1 MAVVGEAHVLVKAI
15 TTGFDGQL
23 RRQLRGLAGSVAPD
37 GRAAGESLG
46 HAFNRGFNRSAGN
59 VFEKVTEGLK
69 TMYPEAE
76 QARLAFRS
84 LVRVTYTVG
93 TGLTVLVGGISAL
106 IGGLIALVAAV
117 GRALPGLAAFASAL
131 VQIRLAAAFATFSM
145 KGIGGA
151 VSAATEQNRG
161 MSESLAEINERFQQL
176 QFSAEEAALS
186 EGRAALNLEKALENL
201 RRTADLPPNSA
212 ARREAQ
218 LAYDEAE
225 LAYRKAKDRTRDLN
239 EEVAKGPQAAGGA
252 GADPYA
258 GLTESQKKFAQF
270 LVGLRPKLDVL
281 REAVASGFLPVLQDQ
296 IEQIVDLYFPDLE
309 DAFER
314 IGVALGQGATNIFD
328 NFLEE
333 STKEEVLTFF
343 DNLEKNIPLIGEI
356 FGELGEVLL
365 KVFNDADG
373 IGTQFLT
380 FVRDTLVGW
389 NENLDKFGL
398 EGVFGDAYATGTR
411 LFGIIG
417 NILNGLG
424 DFFTVLND
432 SGAIDTILDYFE
444 LITGNF
450 ANLVDDQGNVS
461 EAGREIGQTFNGLA
475 QNFGPVADFIG
486 LLFKSL
492 LDLGSNP
499 AIGEFFKKLTSP
511 ENAANWDSIFES
523 FANAGPALADLVI
536 TLGELFAAFADEGA
550 PTAFFET
557 LQTLIQPIAEFFGSE
572 SVKPFIDDIGRLFA
586 VITAATFV
594 FEQIKNVFLV
604 IVGNV
609 IAFGGGLL
617 AVVGIF
623 KRIFSIGKTVFGF
636 IGTAIG
642 GLQTQFLRLILGPSK
657 FLALLGR
664 IGMFLTGPIGIA
676 IGLVTTALALFFTK
690 TEQGRKAW
698 EGLKNIVKNVVDNI
712 KSFFSDLW
720 GNLVQG
726 WEDALESIKNIDVG
740 QIFKNIVNG
749 IIGFFEFML
758 NEIIK
763 GWNNGLLKL
772 LNRIRIPDNVPVVGG
787 LGFNLPEAALVRFP
801 RLAEGGVVSPSMGGT
816 LAQIAEA
823 GRPERVEPLDAN
835 GLSKRDYALIE
846 ALRGGGGGINITVN
860 PSADMD
866 ERELAALV
874 SRRIAYEIKRGAI

>member
-46 HAFNRGFNRSAGN
+46 HAFNRGFNRSAGDI
-59 VFEKVTEGLK
+59 FGKVAEGLK

-76 QARLAFRS
+76 NARLVFRS
-84 LVRVTYTVG
+84 LVRTSYTVG
-93 TGLTVLVGGISAL
+93 TALTVVVGGIGAL
-106 IGGLIALVAAV
+106 IGGLVTLVAAV

-281 REAVASGFLPVLQDQ
+281 REAVASGFLPVLQNQ
-296 IEQIVDLYFPDLE
+296 IQQIVDLYFPDLE

-314 IGVALGQGATNIFD
+314 IGVALGQGATNVFD
-328 NFLEE
+328 NFLDEG
-333 STKEEVLTFF
+333 TKSEVNEFF
-343 DNLEKNIPLIGEI
+343 DNLEKNLPLIGEI
-356 FGELGEVLL
+356 FGDLGEVLL

-373 IGTQFLT
+373 IGTKFLE
-380 FVRDTLVGW
+380 FVRDTLIDW
-389 NENLDKFGL
+389 NTYLDEFGL
-398 EGVFGDAYATGTR
+398 TGTFENAFGVGSR

-417 NILNGLG
+417 NTLDGLG
-424 DFFTVLND
+424 DFFALLD
-432 SGAIDTILDYFE
+432 GEGGAIDILLGYLEE
-444 LITGNF
+444 LTGNF
-450 ANLVDDQGNVS
+450 AALGDEGNTSAEGVA
-461 EAGREIGQTFNGLA
+461 ETFAGLA
-475 QNFGPVADFIG
+475 SNFGPVVDFIG
-486 LLFKSL
+486 NLLNSL
-492 LDLGSNP
+492 LKLGASP
-499 AIGEFFKKLTSP
+499 SIGEFFEKLNNP
-511 ENAANWDSIFES
+511 DNAANWDNIFKS
-523 FANAGPALADLVI
+523 FADAGPAFADLII
-536 TLGELFAAFADEGA
+536 TIGDLFAAFADEGA

-557 LQTLIQPIAEFFGSE
+557 LTSLIQPIADFFGDPN
-572 SVKPFIDDIGRLFA
+572 VKPFIDDIAVLFA
-586 VITAATFV
+586 RFTALTFV
-594 FEQIKNVFLV
+594 FEQLKFFFF
-604 IVGNV
+604 
-609 IAFGGGLL
+609 AF
-617 AVVGIF
+617 V
-623 KRIFSIGKTVFGF
+623 
-636 IGTAIG
+636 
-642 GLQTQFLRLILGPSK
+642 
-657 FLALLGR
+657 
-664 IGMFLTGPIGIA
+664 GIA
-676 IGLVTTALALFFTK
+676 ISGFQIFSGIGKVFKFFKDNGPKIFGNLAKPLEFIKGLFGNITKIIGGIFTRLLPILRLFTGPLGIAILAVTAMLQFFFTQ
-690 TEQGRKAW
+690 TEKGQEIFAA
-698 EGLKNIVKNVVDNI
+698 LQNIVGTVVENI
-712 KSFFSDLW
+712 KSFFGTLW
-720 GNLVQG
+720 TNLTAG
-726 WEDALESIKNIDVG
+726 WDDFVESIKSFSLADVIKG
-740 QIFKNIVNG
+740 MING
-749 IIGFFEFML
+749 VIGFFEFL
-758 NEIIK
+758 INEVLK
-763 GWNNGLLKL
+763 SWNNGLLKN
-772 LNRIRIPDNVPVVGG
+772 LNSLKIPSWVPLIGG
-787 LGFNLPEAALVRFP
+787 RSLDIPEARLLSIP
-801 RLAEGGVVSPSMGGT
+801 RLAEGGVVAPSMGGT
-816 LAQIAEA
+816 IAQIAEA

-835 GLSKRDYALIE
+835 GLSKRDYALID
-846 ALRGGGGGINITVN
+846 ALRGGGSGINITVN